1 MASFKAG
8 STTRRP
14 IATDLGLA
22 SFRIHAKLLIP
33 LNPHPYAHKPRVGDP
48 VGEMS
53 EWLKEHAWKACV
65 GETLPWV
72 RIPLSPPNFAALVWR
87 FEWSSR
93 HQAMRVRASLFGTN
107 PTLSA
112 IAIVG
117 AQSRRMYRTA
127 RALGLERLSPGVNNC
142 EQFDVPAN
150 PRMFAARYT
159 SRILGNAER
168 VATVPQPPA
177 ANV

>member
-72 RIPLSPPNFAALVWR
+72 RIPLSPPNFFTPPKKGEFPGIL
-87 FEWSSR
+87 
-93 HQAMRVRASLFGTN
+93 RVRKLNHLADPVPTN
-107 PTLSA
+107 QA
-112 IAIVG
+112 RIA
-117 AQSRRMYRTA
+117 
-127 RALGLERLSPGVNNC
+127 
-142 EQFDVPAN
+142 
-150 PRMFAARYT
+150 
-159 SRILGNAER
+159 
-168 VATVPQPPA
+168 
-177 ANV
+177 